1 MLKNNQDF
9 SAVELELK
17 KYKSVTIGQRKA
29 GQWVTK
35 HHLMNTLNWTKNHA
49 CNHAMKRC
57 ISKKI
62 YTFPSLLILKGAN

>member
-17 KYKSVTIGQRKA
+17 KFKSVTIGQRKA

-49 CNHAMKRC
+49 CNHAFKSVKQNMS
-57 ISKKI
+57 IS
-62 YTFPSLLILKGAN
+62 